1 MQFVIHSWP
10 VPQELLLLL
19 HLDAPSVTEHEGM
32 LGRSMPYK
40 TQLLAMASNL
50 IVIYCNGLQPN
61 NDGHSRLLGRGQ
73 RFTLC
78 DAFDSNL
85 FLLSKARPSC

>member
-50 IVIYCNGLQPN
+50 ITMDIVAYWEGANAS
-61 NDGHSRLLGRGQ
+61 HFVMRLIATY
-73 RFTLC
+73 FC
-78 DAFDSNL
+78 
-85 FLLSKARPSC
+85 